1 MKIIPARRLLWLAA
15 VPIAVAF
22 IGRGETGAIVAA
34 WILTGSLL
42 AAFVVDG
49 IAAGRRPYW
58 RLYREAPGQLHV
70 EQAERIGWIVENAG
84 GFALSLQLSDRVP
97 DGARADPITME
108 VNVPP
113 RSRTAVHYELIPTER
128 GMAAFGD
135 LDYRIRGLFGLAWAQ
150 KRLPA
155 RLELRCLPHLANA
168 KAAELAE
175 RRALLRQ
182 SGSHRYRFRGAGTSF
197 ESLREYSSQDDIR
210 WVDWKATARLS
221 RPISR
226 NFEVERH
233 QQVVILVD
241 ASRALTT
248 YCGHRTKFDAML
260 EAAILV
266 ARTALGQ
273 GDGLGLIVFADQID
287 VYLHPR
293 RERAQLK
300 AVIENLYAKY
310 PRLVEPNFELA
321 LTLAAKRNVRRTL
334 FILLTDV
341 TVIEAARRMQ
351 LYLRILTP
359 RHLPLVVT
367 IADETLEQNE
377 LIEPRTAEEFYRV
390 GVATELMYERTLLLE
405 ELRRSGVE
413 VLDSRADQVAARAI
427 ERYLD
432 LKRRLRL

>member
-1 MKIIPARRLLWLAA
+1 MIIPTRRLLWLAV
-15 VPIAVAF
+15 VPIVV
-22 IGRGETGAIVAA
+22 ILGGRGAPGATVAA
-34 WILTGSLL
+34 WILTGAVL

-49 IAAGRRPYW
+49 FLAGRRPGL
-58 RLYREAPGQLHV
+58 RLDRETPGQLHV
-70 EQAERIGWIVENAG
+70 DQRDRIGWVVENQSELPL
-84 GFALSLQLSDRVP
+84 ALVLSDRVP
-97 DGARADPITME
+97 DGARAEPATLE
-108 VNVPP
+108 VNAPP
-113 RSRTAVHYELIPTER
+113 RSRSTFHYELVPSER
-128 GMAAFGD
+128 GMAPFGD
-135 LDYRIRGLFGLAWAQ
+135 LDYRVLGPLGLAWSQ
-150 KRLPA
+150 GRLPA
-155 RLELRCLPHLANA
+155 RREIRCLPHLANA

-182 SGSHRYRFRGAGTSF
+182 AGSHRYRWRGAGTAF
-197 ESLREYSSQDDIR
+197 ESLREYSAQDDIR
-210 WVDWKATARLS
+210 WVDWKATARLG

-233 QQVVILVD
+233 QQVILLVD

-248 YCGHRTKFDAML
+248 FCGHRTKFDAML

-266 ARTALGQ
+266 ARAALDQ
-273 GDGLGLIVFADQID
+273 GDGLGLVVFADQID
-287 VYLHPR
+287 AYLHPR

-300 AVIENLYAKY
+300 AVIENLYGKQ
-310 PRLVEPNFELA
+310 PRLVEPNYETA
-321 LTLAAKRNVRRTL
+321 LTLAAKRNVRRSL
-334 FILLTDV
+334 FVLLTDV

-351 LYLRILTP
+351 LYLRILAP

-367 IADETLEQNE
+367 IADETLEYNE
-377 LIEPRTAEEFYRV
+377 LVEPRSAVEFYRV

-413 VLDSRADQVAARAI
+413 VLDARADQVAARAI

>member
-1 MKIIPARRLLWLAA
+1 MIIPARRLMWLATAPPA
-15 VPIAVAF
+15 VILG
-22 IGRGETGAIVAA
+22 GRGAPGAVVAA
-34 WILTGSLL
+34 WILMGLL
-42 AAFVVDG
+42 LIAFLVDG
-49 IAAGRRPYW
+49 LVAGLRLRV
-58 RLYREAPGQLHV
+58 RLYREAPSQLHV
-70 EQAERIGWIVENAG
+70 DQPTRIAWIVENPN
-84 GFALSLQLSDRVP
+84 GFPLALRLSDRVP
-97 DGARADPITME
+97 DGARALPPTLE
-108 VNVPP
+108 VDVPP
-113 RSRTAVHYELIPTER
+113 RSRTTFAYDLIPSQR
-128 GMAAFGD
+128 GMASFGD
-135 LDYRIRGLFGLAWAQ
+135 LDYRIRGRLGLAWSQ

-155 RLELRCLPHLANA
+155 SLEMRCLPHLANA

-182 SGSHRYRFRGAGTSF
+182 AGSHRYRWRGAGTAF
-197 ESLREYSSQDDIR
+197 ESLREYSFQDDIR

-233 QQVVILVD
+233 QQVMLLVD

-248 YCGHRTKFDAML
+248 FCGHRTKFDAML
-260 EAAILV
+260 EAAILL
-266 ARTALGQ
+266 ARAVLDQ
-273 GDGLGLIVFADQID
+273 GDDLGLVVFADQVD
-287 VYLHPR
+287 AYLHPR

-300 AVIENLYAKY
+300 AVIENLYAKQ
-310 PRLVEPNFELA
+310 PRLVEPNYELA
-321 LTLAAKRNVRRTL
+321 LTLAAKRNLRRTL

-341 TVIEAARRMQ
+341 TVIEAARRML
-351 LYLRILTP
+351 LYLRVLTP

-377 LIEPRTAEEFYRV
+377 LLEPRTAEEFYRV

-432 LKRRLRL
+432 LKSRLRL

>member
-1 MKIIPARRLLWLAA
+1 MIIPARRFMWLAV
-15 VPIAVAF
+15 VPMVVIMG
-22 IGRGETGAIVAA
+22 GRGAQEAIIVAWA
-34 WILTGSLL
+34 LMSALV

-49 IAAGRRPYW
+49 FLAAKRP
-58 RLYREAPGQLHV
+58 RLRLFRETPPRLHV
-70 EQAERIGWIVENAG
+70 DQAERIAWIVENQS
-84 GFALSLQLSDRVP
+84 GFPLALLLADRVP
-97 DGARADPITME
+97 VGARAEPLTLDVYAPA
-108 VNVPP
+108 
-113 RSRTAVHYELIPTER
+113 RSRTTFHYELVPTER
-128 GMAAFGD
+128 GIAAFGD
-135 LDYRIRGLFGLAWAQ
+135 LEFRIRGPLGLAWLQ

-155 RLELRCLPHLANA
+155 RLEIRCLPHLANA

-182 SGSHRYRFRGAGTSF
+182 AGSHRYRWRGAGTSF
-197 ESLREYSSQDDIR
+197 ESLREYNTQDDIR
-210 WVDWKATARLS
+210 WVDWKATARAS

-226 NFEVERH
+226 NFEIERH
-233 QQVVILVD
+233 QQVILLVD

-260 EAAILV
+260 ETAILV

-287 VYLHPR
+287 IYLHPR
-293 RERAQLK
+293 RERVQLK
-300 AVIENLYAKY
+300 AVIENLYAKQ
-310 PRLVEPNFELA
+310 PRLVEPNYEMA
-321 LTLAAKRNVRRTL
+321 LTLAARRNMRRSL

-341 TVIEAARRMQ
+341 TVIEAARRML

-359 RHLPLVVT
+359 RHLALVVT

-377 LIEPRTAEEFYRV
+377 LLEPRTAEEFYRV